1 MLLTISWILIIA
13 ILILTIITLI
23 YKVKLPKSIKII
35 TIIVLGLSL
44 CYIAYSTLPGI
55 GDDLYRYNI
64 ILDEMNSFGKS
75 FFEYRS
81 YFGEISIVEYYF
93 YLFSNPI
100 LKKFLPV
107 VTVLI
112 FYSTLLYIYYKENKR
127 YEKGKNLFNRYNKLM
142 YLILIVSC
150 IFFRKVVSSIRYFL
164 AFAILALAFYRDYT
178 ESKKN
183 ILTIVLYIISTLLHY
198 CVIPFIAIRILFNK
212 KIKLL
217 KYKWL
222 VVVMPVIVMFILKI
236 NIFNDI
242 PLLSTV
248 INKFKYYLSNQTV
261 DIRLLFLQIV
271 LWFVLFIWT
280 KKALKENME
289 NKEKEYIQF
298 YQIMLIMMITFLFV
312 PEFFT
317 RYFELMCILTFPLLT
332 KIKLNKGDC
341 TIPIF
346 YISTILIFSYQIVDI
361 LNNWNFI
368 K

>member
-13 ILILTIITLI
+13 ILILTILTLI

-35 TIIVLGLSL
+35 TIIVLGLAL
-44 CYIAYSTLPGI
+44 GYIAYSTLPGP

-64 ILDEMNSFGKS
+64 ILDEMGSLGKY
-75 FFEYRS
+75 FFEKYS
-81 YFGEISIVEYYF
+81 YFGKVSIIEYYF
-93 YLFSNPI
+93 FIFSNPA
-100 LKKFLPV
+100 LKRFLPV

-112 FYSTLLYIYYKENKR
+112 FYSILCYIFYKENKR
-127 YEKGKNLFNRYNKLM
+127 LKKEDSVFNRNNILM
-142 YLILIVSC
+142 YLVLIVSC
-150 IFFRKVVSSIRYFL
+150 IFFRKVISSIRYFL
-164 AFAILALAFYRDYT
+164 AFAILVLAFYRDYI
-178 ESKKN
+178 EKKSN
-183 ILTIVLYIISTLLHY
+183 IVTIVLYIISGLLHY
-198 CVIPFIAIRILFNK
+198 CVIPFIAIRIIFNK
-212 KIKLL
+212 KLKLL
-217 KYKWL
+217 KYKWI
-222 VVVMPVIVMFILKI
+222 VVVMPVIVMFILKS
-236 NIFNDI
+236 NIFSNI

-248 INKFKYYLSNQTV
+248 INKFKYYSSNQTV

-280 KKALKENME
+280 KKTLKENLE
-289 NKEKEYIQF
+289 NTEKEYIQF

-317 RYFELMCILTFPLLT
+317 RYFELMCILSFPLLT
-332 KIKLNKGDC
+332 KIKLNKGDY